1 MTPRPAQPQS
11 ASRVWPSPPTPY
23 NDSSAEDK
31 GGYSHGT
38 SNVYDESTSPSQPGY
53 VAATPYDGTAASST
67 QYGSQAY
74 QSPAYPPP
82 SPVTPATAP
91 TGLQPSTNYGYDA
104 KSPAYQGP
112 PSGPTGAPTP
122 TSAAYSYSPPQT
134 TGASAGPQP
143 SPQQSSSPPQSG
155 TVYGQTT
162 NQPPGA
168 SYIPPQSSQYGPPT
182 GSYQQSYQQ
191 TQYMNPPPAQP
202 GAPTP
207 PPGPQAPRPGQSQ
220 VPPPAQ
226 QTLPQS
232 EYVSGPPTTPVTGAT
247 QPFPPPP
254 QTYVPPQGTG
264 PGGVPGQAQLPTVRI
279 DGKDYPIPVYTHTIQ
294 TPAQIDPVLNE
305 SYFGPYLRFKN
316 VDLQQNYWLGSIL
329 LVLPSNLPPPRVE
342 YHPSGDFSR
351 LQSTTPQQLYSYSN
365 YSFFRYDLALPI
377 YPNEQKWTYAI
388 TTQNTQT
395 WEFIVAGQ
403 QHQWRFIAWSCN
415 DFSAGVKQE
424 ERNKIGFSNVWK
436 NVMERYTQEGGY
448 HAQLGGGDQ
457 IYGDRMWHEIPYV
470 LGLIRLMA

>member
-1 MTPRPAQPQS
+1 M
-11 ASRVWPSPPTPY
+11 
-23 NDSSAEDK
+23 
-31 GGYSHGT
+31 
-38 SNVYDESTSPSQPGY
+38 
-53 VAATPYDGTAASST
+53 
-67 QYGSQAY
+67 
-74 QSPAYPPP
+74 
-82 SPVTPATAP
+82 
-91 TGLQPSTNYGYDA
+91 
-104 KSPAYQGP
+104 
-112 PSGPTGAPTP
+112 
-122 TSAAYSYSPPQT
+122 
-134 TGASAGPQP
+134 
-143 SPQQSSSPPQSG
+143 
-155 TVYGQTT
+155 
-162 NQPPGA
+162 
-168 SYIPPQSSQYGPPT
+168 
-182 GSYQQSYQQ
+182 
-191 TQYMNPPPAQP
+191 
-202 GAPTP
+202 
-207 PPGPQAPRPGQSQ
+207 
-220 VPPPAQ
+220 
-226 QTLPQS
+226 
-232 EYVSGPPTTPVTGAT
+232 
-247 QPFPPPP
+247 
-254 QTYVPPQGTG
+254 
-264 PGGVPGQAQLPTVRI
+264 
-279 DGKDYPIPVYTHTIQ
+279 YTHTIQ